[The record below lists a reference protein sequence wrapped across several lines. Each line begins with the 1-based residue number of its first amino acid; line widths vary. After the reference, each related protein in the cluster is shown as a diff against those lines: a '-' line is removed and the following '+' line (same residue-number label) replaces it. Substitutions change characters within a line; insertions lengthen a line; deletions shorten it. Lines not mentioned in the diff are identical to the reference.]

1 MSTKFAATGTQIV
14 ASMAVGAGP
23 SAPVSAPAGNAD
35 AGVSG
40 AAVTLQGSMDNITF
54 VLLISWTNGLTGPG
68 PGATLASQGT
78 GTATWS
84 LRDMRAPGMTA
95 EIDTFDGVSAGSAHG
110 GAGMW

>member
-1 MSTKFAATGTQIV
+1 
-14 ASMAVGAGP
+14 MAVGVGAKRACVRAGWY
-23 SAPVSAPAGNAD
+23 AD

-54 VLLISWTNGLTGPG
+54 VLLISWTNGRTGPG

-84 LRDMRAPGMTA
+84 LREMRARGT
-95 EIDTFDGVSAGSAHG
+95 
-110 GAGMW
+110 